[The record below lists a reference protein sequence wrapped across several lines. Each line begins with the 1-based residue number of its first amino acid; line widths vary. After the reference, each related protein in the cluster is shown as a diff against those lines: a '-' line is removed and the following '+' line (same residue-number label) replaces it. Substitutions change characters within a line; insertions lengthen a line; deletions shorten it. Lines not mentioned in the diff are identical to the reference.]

1 MIDLLD
7 KIPMRSQYT
16 VEQFLEDL
24 KKVEPTPGTVHR
36 IGAELI
42 YYEWTCCKR
51 VRGEDDSLTKE
62 FNELLDFFEE
72 GYEEKLIKGE
82 LTENEETPTSVI
94 DNLIDQLSSELANT
108 TIGRSA
114 DYIYDLL
121 VATHEARQDEL
132 EEYSKLEEVVRNEVE
147 EHPED
152 PDAWNELRL
161 VLWVLGKYDSAKKA
175 MKNARKLGWDAE
187 TSEIVAL

>member
-42 YYEWTCCKR
+42 YYEWACCKR
-51 VRGEDDSLTKE
+51 VRGEDDSLTKD
-62 FNELLDFFEE
+62 FKELLDFFEE

-82 LTENEETPTSVI
+82 LTENEQTPASVI
-94 DNLIDQLSSELANT
+94 DNLMNQLSSELADT
-108 TIGRSA
+108 TIGRPA

-132 EEYSKLEEVVRNEVE
+132 EEYKKLEGVVRDEVE

-152 PDAWNELRL
+152 PDAWNQLRL
-161 VLWVLGKYDSAKKA
+161 ILWVLGKYDSAKNA
-175 MKNARKLGWDAE
+175 MKNARKLGWNAE
-187 TSEIVAL
+187 TSELVAL